1 MINATVCTAFA
12 VHLMR
17 IHQQQWGIEDDRQ
30 GQRDDQQV
38 HSSHSTLASTA
49 DSTAATMITAV
60 DAITIGSTTA
70 IDAAPYPFHQQSTL
84 NEL

>member
-38 HSSHSTLASTA
+38 HSPHRASTA
-49 DSTAATMITAV
+49 DSTATTMITAV
-60 DAITIGSTTA
+60 DAIIIGSTTA
-70 IDAAPYPFHQQSTL
+70 IDAAPFPFHQQSTL